1 MAKIKQVYICSE
13 CGYESPKW
21 YGQCP
26 QCKEWSTMEEQTIL
40 PSNTKNEAKSAARA
54 IEIKGINEVQSGEE
68 LRTST
73 GLKELDRVLGGGLVH
88 GSLTLVGGDPG
99 IGKSTLLLQI
109 CQSLSRD
116 KKVLYVSGEESMS
129 QIKLRAERL
138 NVSTDGLY
146 LACETNVEAILNACA
161 VHQAD
166 LLIVDSIQTMMT
178 DHLSTAPGSV
188 SQIKEATAA
197 FMHLAKEQGVTVFI
211 IGHVNKEGSLA
222 GPKMLEHMV
231 DTVLYFEGDKN
242 LNHRI
247 LRTVKN
253 RFGPTN
259 EIGVFDM
266 QTAGLVEVDNP
277 SKMFL
282 DGRPENVPGTC
293 VTCLL
298 EGTRPVL
305 AEMQALVSK
314 TGAPVS
320 RRMASGADYNRLAL
334 LIAVLEKRANLMLFN
349 QDVYVNV
356 VGGFRVF
363 ETAADLAI
371 CLSIAS
377 SFADFEMPA
386 DLIVVGEI
394 GLSGEVRAVSFLE
407 KRIKEAQKLGFS
419 KIIVPSRN
427 KLPEAVDGIKVIPVS
442 SVSQAIY
449 KVRNEIK

>member
-1 MAKIKQVYICSE
+1 MAKIKQVFSCTN
-13 CGYESPKW
+13 CGYESSKW

-26 QCKEWSTMEEQTIL
+26 QCKEWSTLEEQTVAI
-40 PSNTKNEAKSAARA
+40 SAGKTEVKTAKAVD
-54 IEIKGINEVQSGEE
+54 IKHIGEIQSGGEM
-68 LRTST
+68 RFST
-73 GLKELDRVLGGGLVH
+73 GLKELDRVLGGGLVV

-109 CQSLSRD
+109 CQYLGEM
-116 KKVLYVSGEESMS
+116 KKILYVSGEESMG

-138 NVSTDGLY
+138 GVHSKNLF
-146 LACETNVEAILNACA
+146 LACETNIETVLETCYQNRPDI
-161 VHQAD
+161 
-166 LLIVDSIQTMMT
+166 LIVDSVQTMIS
-178 DHLSTAPGSV
+178 DHVSSAPGTV
-188 SQIKEATAA
+188 SQIKETTAA
-197 FMHLAKEQGVTVFI
+197 LMHLAKEQGITVFI
-211 IGHVNKEGSLA
+211 IGHVNKEGALA
-222 GPKMLEHMV
+222 GPKVLEHMV

-253 RFGPTN
+253 RFGSTN

-266 QTAGLVEVDNP
+266 QTCGLVEIDNP

-298 EGTRPVL
+298 EGTRPIL
-305 AEMQALVSK
+305 AEIQALVSK
-314 TGAPVS
+314 TGAPVP
-320 RRMASGADYNRLAL
+320 RRMGSGIDYNRMSL
-334 LIAVLEKRANLMLFN
+334 LIAVLEKRANMVLYN
-349 QDVYVNV
+349 QDAYVNV

-371 CLSIAS
+371 ALAIAS
-377 SFADFEMPA
+377 GFTDFEMPG
-386 DLIVVGEI
+386 DLVVVGEI

-407 KRIKEAQKLGFS
+407 KRIKEAQKLGFT
-419 KIIVPSRN
+419 KIMVPSRN
-427 KLPEAVDGIKVIPVS
+427 KLTHPIEGIEIIRVS

-449 KVRNEIK
+449 KARNELK